1 MTRRL
6 YPLHACLFAFTLL
19 VSVTSAQAQK
29 PWLHIDGNQIKDPAG
44 NPVTLRGVSILP
56 GEHHNECTTCNNKPM
71 SEMIAW
77 QADGSRGWYS
87 RVLRLPVTTA
97 KVKDPAT
104 SFATHIDPYVQQAI
118 ALNQYVIVDLHLVSN
133 YDVNGS
139 GGVKQQFVMD
149 FWKYVAPRYANTPNV
164 IFEIFNEPVNPDN
177 WTSWKNY
184 IQPVI
189 DSIRAV
195 APNNLILVGSPQWS
209 TRVNSA
215 VTSPLTGG
223 NLVYVYH
230 IYPNQ
235 GAATAANL
243 NTKFGNAANTIPV
256 MLTEFGWNQDP
267 NYSDGVTFGT
277 TGGWGTPFRN
287 YIDAH
292 PWISWQGWIFDNFW
306 KPQYFDWN
314 WNLMSGENQGRF
326 MQNWLFEL
334 QNHNQPGGAGGIG
347 TQTPY
352 VAHSI
357 PGRIQAEDF
366 DIGAQDV
373 AYHDTDLGNNGN
385 TYRSTDVDLGTTT
398 DVGGGYVVGYTVNGE
413 WLEYTLGSVATG
425 NYNIGIR
432 SASASS
438 NAGKLLTVKLDGVT
452 LGTITPNNTGAWET
466 WETLALNNVSVA
478 GGSNKVLRLEIA
490 GGSFNLNYIEF
501 TSAGQ
506 VSTLYEAETT
516 SRWSNGASNVVV
528 AQAQASGGSLVRL
541 SADGVGDFVEYT
553 YAHTGTKNY
562 DVYLGFRAG
571 PDQGTSQVYKDGA
584 PYGPVFDLY
593 SPTVVYKE
601 VLVANLTFYT
611 GQQKIRFTVAGKHAA
626 STGYQFT
633 HDYVKLVD
641 HATTL
646 SATNALRASDQS
658 LIHVFPNPAT
668 TALTLQGL
676 PEGAEVTIRDA
687 TGNLRMSQKFSGG
700 DTTLDIQ
707 RLRPGLHILRV
718 AFGDEVF
725 THTFLKE

>member
-6 YPLHACLFAFTLL
+6 YKLYVCLFALALL
-19 VSVTSAQAQK
+19 ASAGSAQAQK
-29 PWLHIDGNQIKDPAG
+29 PWLHVDGNQIKDPAG
-44 NPVTLRGVSILP
+44 NPVTLRGVSVLP
-56 GEHHNECTTCNNKPM
+56 SEHHNECTTCNNKPM

-235 GAATAANL
+235 GAASAANL
-243 NTKFGNAANTIPV
+243 NAKFGNAANTIPV

-352 VAHSI
+352 AAHTI
-357 PGRIQAEDF
+357 PGRIQTEDF

-413 WLEYTLGSVATG
+413 WLEYTVGSVAAG
-425 NYNIGIR
+425 NYTIGIR
-432 SASASS
+432 SASASG
-438 NAGKLLTVKLDGVT
+438 NAGKLITVKLDGVT
-452 LGTITPNNTGAWET
+452 LGTVIPNNTGAWET
-466 WETLALNNVSVA
+466 WETLSLNNISIA
-478 GGSNKVLRLEIA
+478 GGSNKVLRLEIS

-501 TSAGQ
+501 TPAGQ
-506 VSTLYEAETT
+506 VSTVYEAETT
-516 SRWSNGASNVVV
+516 SRWSSGASNTVV
-528 AQAQASGGSLVRL
+528 AQAQASGGNLVRV
-541 SADGVGDFVEYT
+541 SADGAGDFVEYT
-553 YAHTGTKNY
+553 YTHSGVKNY

-571 PDQGTSQVYKDGA
+571 PDQGTCQVYKDGA
-584 PYGPVFDLY
+584 AYGPVFDLY
-593 SPTVVYKE
+593 SPTTVYKE
-601 VLVANLTFYT
+601 VMVANLTFYT
-611 GQQKIRFTVAGKHAA
+611 GQQKVRFTVAGKNAA

-646 SATNALRASDQS
+646 GAASALRVSGASAIQ
-658 LIHVFPNPAT
+658 VYPNPAT
-668 TALTLQGL
+668 TTLTVKGV

-687 TGNLRMSQKFSGG
+687 TGNLRLSQKSAVGE
-700 DTTLDIQ
+700 TAIDIQ

-718 AFGDEVF
+718 VFGGEIF
-725 THTFLKE
+725 TYTFLKE